1 MPPPHF
7 SDDADSSIYISARTS
22 QTSAG
27 TRDNT
32 SQEVAGEHQSP
43 FLYGG
48 LHSYRGDMT
57 AKHFAYS
64 PPNVAMSPTNPSPA
78 TAGVMNS
85 NPNSVL
91 FNNYTSKTNT
101 SAPASG
107 PGNAGPSAV
116 LHPPIGFF
124 QSEAQQRRLL
134 AQQQRQEQLRLMRLE
149 QRKSLGDTPSGF
161 SQVDY

>member
-1 MPPPHF
+1 
-7 SDDADSSIYISARTS
+7 
-22 QTSAG
+22 
-27 TRDNT
+27 
-32 SQEVAGEHQSP
+32 
-43 FLYGG
+43 
-48 LHSYRGDMT
+48 MT

-107 PGNAGPSAV
+107 PAAV